1 MNIEELKELQPHLF
15 QSFQTILEQ
24 ERLAHAYLF
33 SGLFASFEMALFLS
47 QAIFCE
53 DKKMNL
59 PCGKCRICRLIEQGE
74 FADVTVI
81 RPQGNMIKTDTIR
94 EVVKQFSQS
103 GFESTQQVFIICEA
117 EKMHPNAANALLKV
131 IEEPQS
137 AIRIF
142 LLTNQEHAVLATI
155 KSRVQIVSF
164 PKNIPVLE
172 HLLEEEG
179 LLKTQA
185 QLTAQLVSGI
195 AEARELAKNKSFLDL
210 LAKLSKWLPLLLTQP
225 DKAYLQVPSLIR
237 LTTEKVEQ
245 ARLFDMLALLLANQL
260 ESPKVRCYLETLPQA
275 RKQWQSHVSV
285 QNALEY
291 WLLSTEQHMK
301 G

>member
-1 MNIEELKELQPHLF
+1 MKIEELQRLQPHLF
-15 QSFQTILEQ
+15 HSFQTVLQ
-24 ERLAHAYLF
+24 QNRLGHAYLF

-53 DKKMNL
+53 KKEAAL
-59 PCGKCRICRLIEQGE
+59 PCGKCRVCRLIEQEE

-81 RPQGNMIKTDTIR
+81 RPQGNVIKTDTIR

-103 GFESTQQVFIICEA
+103 GFESAQQVFIICEA
-117 EKMHPNAANALLKV
+117 EKMHPSAANALLKV

-137 AIRIF
+137 AIHIF

-164 PKNIPVLE
+164 PKNLPVLQR
-172 HLLEEEG
+172 LLEEEG
-179 LLKTQA
+179 MLKTQA
-185 QLTAQLVSGI
+185 HLTAQLVSGLE
-195 AEARELAKNKSFLDL
+195 EARDLAKNKSFVEL
-210 LAKLSKWLPLLLTQP
+210 LTKLSKWVSLLLTQP

-237 LTTEKVEQ
+237 LTPEKVEQ
-245 ARLFDMLALLLANQL
+245 ARLFDVLTLLLANQL
-260 ESPKVRCYLETLPQA
+260 SEPRVFEYLKALPQA
-275 RKQWQSHVSV
+275 QKQWQSHVSL

-291 WLLSTEQHMK
+291 WLLSTEK
-301 G
+301 